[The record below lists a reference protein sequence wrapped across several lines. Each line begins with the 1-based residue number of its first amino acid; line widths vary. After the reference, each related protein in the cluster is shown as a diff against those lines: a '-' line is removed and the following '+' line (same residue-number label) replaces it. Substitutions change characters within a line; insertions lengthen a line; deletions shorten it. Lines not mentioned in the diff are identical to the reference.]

1 MKKTALIILTLIGV
15 SLSWAQQQTKVLFL
29 IVDGIPADV
38 IEKVSTPNMDAIS
51 AEGGYTRAYVGGEK
65 DGYSQTPTISAV
77 GYNSLLTGT
86 WVNKHNVWGNG
97 IRNPN
102 YNYWTVFRM
111 AKIYRPELKTA
122 IFSTWLDN
130 RTKLIGEGL
139 QETSNIKLDYH
150 FDGYEKDTIT
160 FPHDDQKL
168 YIHKIDEHVVTKA
181 VQCIKEKAPDLSW
194 VYLEYTDDIGHG
206 YGDSEQFYNAVE
218 IGDKQIGNI
227 WEAIQYRRRHF
238 NEKWQ
243 IFITTDHGRSQKTG
257 KGHGGQSE
265 RERLTWMVTNAKNLN
280 DYFKLHQPAIVD
292 IMPTMLHTLNINP
305 EKNQLWE
312 IDGMPLVGKT
322 SLTNA
327 KSVRNGNKLHISWD
341 AIETKGK
348 VKIWVSTE
356 NKFNTGGN
364 DSYILLDKV
373 AIKKNQMIIDVSQL
387 PSEFYKIVLEG
398 KYNAVNA
405 WVLEK

>member
-1 MKKTALIILTLIGV
+1 
-15 SLSWAQQQTKVLFL
+15 
-29 IVDGIPADV
+29 
-38 IEKVSTPNMDAIS
+38 
-51 AEGGYTRAYVGGEK
+51 
-65 DGYSQTPTISAV
+65 
-77 GYNSLLTGT
+77 
-86 WVNKHNVWGNG
+86 
-97 IRNPN
+97 
-102 YNYWTVFRM
+102 
-111 AKIYRPELKTA
+111 
-122 IFSTWLDN
+122 
-130 RTKLIGEGL
+130 
-139 QETSNIKLDYH
+139 
-150 FDGYEKDTIT
+150 
-160 FPHDDQKL
+160 
-168 YIHKIDEHVVTKA
+168 
-181 VQCIKEKAPDLSW
+181 
-194 VYLEYTDDIGHG
+194 
-206 YGDSEQFYNAVE
+206 
-218 IGDKQIGNI
+218 
-227 WEAIQYRRRHF
+227 
-238 NEKWQ
+238 
-243 IFITTDHGRSQKTG
+243 
-257 KGHGGQSE
+257 
-265 RERLTWMVTNAKNLN
+265 MVTNAKNLN